1 MAERDMEVMP
11 GSWETSGTESQ
22 KITRL
27 EPPVVIATQML
38 EDVASAPAERGTDE
52 LADTGLLG
60 RAANWAC
67 PE

>member
-1 MAERDMEVMP
+1 MAERDMEAIP

-22 KITRL
+22 RIMRF
-27 EPPVVIATQML
+27 EPPLVTATQML
-38 EDVASAPAERGTDE
+38 EDSASAPAESGADE
-52 LADTGLLG
+52 LFDTVLLG